1 MVSTDWRSNKKR
13 VLDCLKDTSI
23 TVFFDG
29 ISSNQKLGLY
39 KCGSCFSLTNY
50 SKFMNCLLGDES
62 QNGRHR
68 DGLLFRYDHVMYGLV
83 EIILNRVD
91 LRVDLEGNF
100 DYLVF
105 CFVLKMPCSGVAEA
119 KEGEANWIVTEARV
133 SFEVTLN
140 SLRADTSLEIG
151 DGDQAGLVPRVGIRF
166 ILPNYQESV

>member
-13 VLDCLKDTSI
+13 VLDCLKDMSI

-29 ISSNQKLGLY
+29 ISRNQKLGLY
-39 KCGSCFSLTNY
+39 ECSGCFGLTNHT
-50 SKFMNCLLGDES
+50 KLVNCLLGDES
-62 QNGRHR
+62 RNGRHR

-83 EIILNRVD
+83 EINLNRVD
-91 LRVDLEGNF
+91 LRLDLEGHF

-105 CFVLKMPCSGVAEA
+105 CFVLKMASSGVVEVE
-119 KEGEANWIVTEARV
+119 EGESNWTVTKAKV

-151 DGDQAGLVPRVGIRF
+151 DSDEASLVPRVSIRF
-166 ILPNYQESV
+166 ILPNYQDCV